1 MASGVTR
8 ESIRD
13 ASRVT
18 GLFSFYNRWIDAS
31 GVPEMDAAS
40 YAASAK
46 GLAQGGYGPPAS
58 PVRPLRQPVRTAD
71 LRAIAHELA
80 AGNLP
85 RKLTAI
91 AAAAPGLEAFTGK
104 LLSSSSTRLP
114 RPMRRTIAALAFG
127 EPLGVVDADA
137 LVAGAGGVKER
148 ALLGFVRKIGG
159 RAHEIDQADITA
171 LNRAGWSDRALY
183 DAITIAALF
192 SNYSRTLH
200 VESLLGEI
208 DGD

>member
-1 MASGVTR
+1 MASGVSR

-18 GLFSFYNRWIDAS
+18 GLFSFYNRWIDGS
-31 GVPEMDAAS
+31 GVPEMDPAS

-58 PVRPLRQPVRTAD
+58 PVRPLRQPVRRAD
-71 LRAIAHELA
+71 LSSIARELA
-80 AGNLP
+80 AGNIP
-85 RKLTAI
+85 RRLTTI
-91 AAAAPGLEAFTGK
+91 AASSPGLAAFTGK
-104 LLSSSSTRLP
+104 LLGSSSTKLP

-137 LVAGAGGVKER
+137 LVAGAGGEKER
-148 ALLGFVRKIGG
+148 ALLGFVRKLGS
-159 RAHEIDQADITA
+159 RAHDIDQADISA

-192 SNYSRTLH
+192 SNFSRTLH
-200 VESLLGEI
+200 VESLLSEI
-208 DGD
+208 DRD